1 MPSVSLNLIGSGL
14 RKQIVFWFLVS
25 AVLSAVLPNAV
36 VCATVTPIAVSML
49 NYIGEKDVSS
59 SKTASKIL
67 LTIAYAAGVGGLATP
82 LGALRTWWCGLYP
95 AAYRGGIHVH

>member
-1 MPSVSLNLIGSGL
+1 M
-14 RKQIVFWFLVS
+14 FWFLVS

-49 NYIGEKDVSS
+49 NYIGEKDVAS

-82 LGALRTWWCGLYP
+82 LGGAMNLVVVDYIQQLTGEEYMYIEWVIKFLP
-95 AAYRGGIHVH
+95 L